1 MKNLLPKNNN
11 KNLRNPN
18 IDFLRIN
25 GMLAIIIHHLIYHGK
40 IINKYPKYKNEINLL
55 IILCFW
61 HVNSF
66 GIISG
71 LVGNNKHK
79 FSNLLHLWI
88 VVEFYSILF
97 YFIYNKYNDG
107 KYTKNIF
114 FILYPVIH
122 RHYWYFTSYF
132 GMYPFLRFINLGVLN
147 IDKIEFKKSIYFMVG
162 IFFLWSSF
170 YEDKFGQNSGYSPFS
185 LLILYILGTYT
196 MKYFFIKV
204 SKLYRRLISF
214 ISCIIFILSSILC
227 YNININNS
235 YSKYNNTKLKK
246 IFRAGINSFPMIIQV
261 ISITMFI
268 SQIKF
273 NKYLSRII
281 TFIGPLTFDVYLI
294 HENTYIRNIYI
305 KTIFINTP
313 KDFKLFNIF
322 LLIYKKSFCI
332 FFICAFMAY
341 IRNIIFKFIRIKKL
355 CDIFETITTK
365 IINFCF

>member
-147 IDKIEFKKSIYFMVG
+147 IDKIEFKKSIYFIVG

-185 LLILYILGTYT
+185 LL
-196 MKYFFIKV
+196 
-204 SKLYRRLISF
+204 
-214 ISCIIFILSSILC
+214 
-227 YNININNS
+227 
-235 YSKYNNTKLKK
+235 
-246 IFRAGINSFPMIIQV
+246 
-261 ISITMFI
+261 
-268 SQIKF
+268 
-273 NKYLSRII
+273 
-281 TFIGPLTFDVYLI
+281 
-294 HENTYIRNIYI
+294 
-305 KTIFINTP
+305 
-313 KDFKLFNIF
+313 
-322 LLIYKKSFCI
+322 
-332 FFICAFMAY
+332 
-341 IRNIIFKFIRIKKL
+341 
-355 CDIFETITTK
+355 
-365 IINFCF
+365 